1 VLHFIDFEI
10 FCVTKYFLTTYC
22 LSRTINAYT
31 LESFLLFFP
40 QSSIQ
45 CIGGLQVLFP
55 LLEQVKYTESSTE
68 KLDRDICFPPIR
80 DCEAVAT
87 RELSI
92 INENPTN
99 DVTEPIT
106 FNHIGQTSS
115 EDEASLN
122 GAVDRRTAHDVL
134 EQKPEKYEI
143 DHQLM
148 TDGCQQGDDVQDG
161 TLDSSIPKGQTG
173 GDAKMR
179 GAGSFLVIESPYVSN
194 GYHYS

>member
-1 VLHFIDFEI
+1 M
-10 FCVTKYFLTTYC
+10 K
-22 LSRTINAYT
+22 AYT
-31 LESFLLFFP
+31 LRFFFTVFSS

-92 INENPTN
+92 ISENPTN
-99 DVTEPIT
+99 DLTEPIT

-115 EDEASLN
+115 EEDKGLS
-122 GAVDRRTAHDVL
+122 GAVDRRTTRDVL

-148 TDGCQQGDDVQDG
+148 TDRGRQGDDVQDG
-161 TLDSSIPKGQTG
+161 TLHNSVPKGQTG
-173 GDAKMR
+173 GDTKMR
-179 GAGSFLVIESPYVSN
+179 GAGSFLVIESP
-194 GYHYS
+194 